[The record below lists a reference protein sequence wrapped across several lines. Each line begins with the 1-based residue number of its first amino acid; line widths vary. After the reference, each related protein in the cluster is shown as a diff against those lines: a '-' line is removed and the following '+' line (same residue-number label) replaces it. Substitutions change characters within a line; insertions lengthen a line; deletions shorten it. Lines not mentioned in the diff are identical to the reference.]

1 MHDYQFS
8 TIKIAPQSAH
18 REPVAVGVILY
29 DPKKGEI
36 YRKFTDNWDEVRRRT
51 GLATLPD
58 LRSVTDEGPVE
69 AGDDYL
75 ADLSANQFPDT
86 LLVTRPC
93 NLMPFDTPRDALDWT
108 FGTHVGLPPRIDGGP
123 ASGRRAD
130 GMLGGRIAAM
140 KFVPGSYRRRY
151 AFCLDPLRIRFPHV
165 FLKDGVPREALFAA
179 SISSRSA
186 TNAIRRR
193 ICDIASIRKWHGGS
207 VGFRMCAVESARDAR
222 RAGPPVRETM
232 GLLDKWGIGVVY
244 WDGVDDML
252 GQIREIVSPAPL
264 ARPR

>member
-1 MHDYQFS
+1 MPDYQFS
-8 TIKIAPQSAH
+8 TIKIAPQSAR

-29 DPKKGEI
+29 DPQKGEI
-36 YRKFTDNWDEVRRRT
+36 YRRFTDNWDEVRRRT

-58 LRSVTDEGPVE
+58 LRSITVEGPVE
-69 AGDDYL
+69 VGDDYL
-75 ADLSANQFPDT
+75 ASLSANQFPDT

-93 NLMPFDTPRDALDWT
+93 SLMPFDTPRDALDWT
-108 FGTHVGLPPRIDGGP
+108 FGTHVGLPPRIGGGH
-123 ASGRRAD
+123 ASGRSAD
-130 GMLGGRIAAM
+130 GMLESRIASM

-151 AFCLDPLRIRFPHV
+151 GFRLDPFRIRFPHV
-165 FLKDGVPREALFAA
+165 FLKDGVPCEALFAA

-193 ICDIASIRKWHGGS
+193 ICDIASIRKWHGGN
-207 VGFRMCAVESARDAR
+207 VGFRMCAVEPTRDER
-222 RAGPPVRETM
+222 RACSPVRETM
-232 GLLDKWGIGVVY
+232 GLLDKWGVGVVY

-252 GQIREIVSPAPL
+252 GQIRESVSTALL